1 MESESLS
8 WNTAELKDL
17 RVLRD
22 IYIYIYIHFFRRK
35 QQRKSHRS
43 VFATRSH
50 GCCGLEARE
59 SSRRPVPWRRA
70 LLRSR
75 KFRQHLLLQQRFA
88 GSIRISL
95 LLFIIFFFVLILWLG
110 FQFLMEFV
118 FHRELEFFLFGLP
131 YLKSRF

>member
-17 RVLRD
+17 RVLRE
-22 IYIYIYIHFFRRK
+22 IYIYTFFSK
-35 QQRKSHRS
+35 KTTKKKSSLGFCNALSWVLR
-43 VFATRSH
+43 
-50 GCCGLEARE
+50 AR
-59 SSRRPVPWRRA
+59 SSRKLSETSSLKASATSVSKISA
-70 LLRSR
+70 TLAIATA
-75 KFRQHLLLQQRFA
+75 FCRFNPN
-88 GSIRISL
+88 
-95 LLFIIFFFVLILWLG
+95 LFASFYNFFFFVLILWLG